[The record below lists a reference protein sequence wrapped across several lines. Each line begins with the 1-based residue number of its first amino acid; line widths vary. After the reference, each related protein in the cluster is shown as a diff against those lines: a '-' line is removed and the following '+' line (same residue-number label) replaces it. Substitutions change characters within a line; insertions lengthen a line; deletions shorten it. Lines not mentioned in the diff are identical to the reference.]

1 MYNVLRVDPQECKIF
16 MTESPLTKKSSRE
29 KMAEI
34 LFETLGC
41 PEMYVGITAVCALYA
56 FGKTTGIVLDAGHTV
71 THSVPI
77 YEGFALPHGILKMDM
92 GGRDLTDFMRQQILE
107 HDPNVKQ
114 EICNFKD
121 VEKAKEKHCYV
132 AQDYDQE
139 IKEQSDGNKN

>member
-1 MYNVLRVDPQECKIF
+1 

-77 YEGFALPHGILKMDM
+77 YEGFALPHAILKMNF
-92 GGRDLTDFMRQQILE
+92 GGKDLTEFLQQKVIE
-107 HDPNVKQ
+107 EDPNVQQK
-114 EICNFKD
+114 NVFFKD

>member
-1 MYNVLRVDPQECKIF
+1 

-77 YEGFALPHGILKMDM
+77 YEGFALPHGILKMDI
-92 GGRDLTDFMRQQILE
+92 GGRDLTDFLR
-107 HDPNVKQ
+107 
-114 EICNFKD
+114 
-121 VEKAKEKHCYV
+121 
-132 AQDYDQE
+132 
-139 IKEQSDGNKN
+139 

>member
-1 MYNVLRVDPQECKIF
+1 

-34 LFETLGC
+34 LFEGLGC

-77 YEGFALPHGILKMDM
+77 YEGFALPHAILKMDM
-92 GGRDLTDFMRQQILE
+92 GGKDLTEYLKQQIIAS
-107 HDPNVKQ
+107 DKNVKQ
-114 EICNFKD
+114 ELLNFKD
-121 VEKAKEKHCYV
+121 VEKAKEKHCFV
-132 AQDYDQE
+132 AHDFD
-139 IKEQSDGNKN
+139 